1 MEKLLEKLY
10 KLKID
15 EEIKKICGDRV
26 FMNNRNASVQLPY
39 ISYNPFLSSKPLL
52 QTVSCK
58 GYTVSYEKH
67 TVQVNAYMKNNADL
81 PRLYKA
87 ITKVMSNQFFRRVG
101 YHVETTDKGQT
112 WLILRYEI
120 RL

>member
-1 MEKLLEKLY
+1 MERLLGKLY
-10 KLKID
+10 KLKTD
-15 EEIKKICGDRV
+15 EEIKRICEDRV
-26 FMNNRNASVQLPY
+26 FMNNRNQNVLLPY

-67 TVQVNAYMKNNADL
+67 TVQVNAYMKNDAEL
-81 PRLYKA
+81 PKLYNA
-87 ITKVMSNQFFRRVG
+87 ITKVMSSQFFSQVG